1 MEFLTEYGLFLA
13 KSVTFLVVVA
23 LVVGLI
29 ATAGQKSK
37 PSKIKITHLNKKF
50 DALKKHLQEAVLDKK
65 ELKQVLKDEKKIKKD
80 ATASD
85 SLEKVYVINFNGD
98 IKASQSEQMKDEI
111 TALLSLGDGVDEV
124 VVNVESG
131 GGMVHQYG
139 FAASQLER
147 IKKTGIPLTVCVDK
161 VAASGGYMMAVV
173 ADKIVAAPFAIL
185 GSIGVIAQLPNF
197 NRLLKKN
204 DIDFEVHTAGEYK
217 RTLTV
222 FGENTDK
229 AREKFR
235 EDLADVHVMFKEFVG
250 ERRPSVDV
258 EKVANG
264 DVWYGQKALE
274 VNLVDEIKTSDEYL
288 QLRCNSA
295 DVYVLSSEKKKTLF
309 EKLGVAAQAGVSK
322 GIESALQKMS
332 FQKWFV

>member
-1 MEFLTEYGLFLA
+1 VEFLTEYGLFLA

-29 ATAGQKSK
+29 ASAGQKSK

-50 DALKKHLQEAVLDKK
+50 DALKKQLQEAVLDKK
-65 ELKQVLKDEKKIKKD
+65 ALKQVSKDEKKAKKD
-80 ATASD
+80 TSAAA

-111 TALLSLGDGVDEV
+111 TALLSLGDGIDEI

-309 EKLGVAAQAGVSK
+309 EKLGMAAQAGVSK
-322 GIESALQKMS
+322 GIESALQNMS

>member
-1 MEFLTEYGLFLA
+1 MEFLSEYGLFLA
-13 KSVTFLVVVA
+13 KAVTFLVVVV
-23 LVVGLI
+23 LVVGVI
-29 ATAGQKSK
+29 ASAGQKSK
-37 PSKIKITHLNKKF
+37 PSKIKVTHLNEKL
-50 DALKKHLQEAVLDKK
+50 DLLKKHLQEAVLDKK
-65 ELKQVLKDEKKIKKD
+65 ELKKLAKSDKKSQKEAENEDPK
-80 ATASD
+80 
-85 SLEKVYVINFNGD
+85 EKVYVLNFNGD

-111 TALLSLGDGVDEV
+111 TALLSLGEGIDEV

-147 IKKTGIPLTVCVDK
+147 IKQAGLPLTVCVDK

-197 NRLLKKN
+197 NKLLKKN

-250 ERRPSVDV
+250 DRRPSVDV

-274 VNLVDEIKTSDEYL
+274 VNLVDELKTSDEYL

-295 DVYVLSSEKKKTLF
+295 DVYVISSEKKKSVFQKMGL
-309 EKLGVAAQAGVSK
+309 AAQSGVSQ
-322 GIESALQKMS
+322 GIEGALQKMS

>member
-1 MEFLTEYGLFLA
+1 
-13 KSVTFLVVVA
+13 
-23 LVVGLI
+23 
-29 ATAGQKSK
+29 
-37 PSKIKITHLNKKF
+37 
-50 DALKKHLQEAVLDKK
+50 
-65 ELKQVLKDEKKIKKD
+65 
-80 ATASD
+80 
-85 SLEKVYVINFNGD
+85 
-98 IKASQSEQMKDEI
+98 
-111 TALLSLGDGVDEV
+111 
-124 VVNVESG
+124 
-131 GGMVHQYG
+131 
-139 FAASQLER
+139 
-147 IKKTGIPLTVCVDK
+147 
-161 VAASGGYMMAVV
+161 MMAVV

-235 EDLADVHVMFKEFVG
+235 EDLADVHVMFKQFVG
-250 ERRPSVDV
+250 ERRPIVDV

-274 VNLVDEIKTSDEYL
+274 VNLVDELKTSDEYL

-295 DVYVLSSEKKKTLF
+295 DVYVLSSEKKKTVF
-309 EKLGVAAQAGVSK
+309 EKLGMAAQAGVSS

>member
-1 MEFLTEYGLFLA
+1 MEFLSEYGLFLA
-13 KSVTFLVVVA
+13 KAVTFLVVVV
-23 LVVGLI
+23 LIVGVV
-29 ATAGQKSK
+29 ASAGQKTN
-37 PSKIKITHLNKKF
+37 PSKIKVTHLNKKY
-50 DALKKHLQEAVLDKK
+50 DLLKKHLQEAVLDKK
-65 ELKQVLKDEKKIKKD
+65 ELKKLAKAEKKSQKEADKD
-80 ATASD
+80 APK
-85 SLEKVYVINFNGD
+85 EKVYVLNFNGD

-111 TALLSLGDGVDEV
+111 TALLSLGEGIGEV

-147 IKKTGIPLTVCVDK
+147 IKQAGMPLTVCVDK

-197 NRLLKKN
+197 NKLLKKN

-250 ERRPSVDV
+250 DRRPSVNV

-274 VNLVDEIKTSDEYL
+274 VNLVDELKTSDEYL

-295 DVYVLSSEKKKTLF
+295 DVYVISSEKKKNVF
-309 EKLGVAAQAGVSK
+309 EKLGLAAQSGISK
-322 GIESALQKMS
+322 GIESAIQKMS